1 LKLITKILQYSAQYL
16 RKLHEFG
23 KKIRR
28 VTSAKVWFGNKTLT
42 VKELVSSVGKYLGAS
57 EEAVSHLVR
66 NLDVVVTQVNIL
78 FYAYIYKIG
87 FSIVKCK
94 HFKVIECKQT
104 GAPPPD
110 FNNLSIQ
117 LTEDNKNA
125 KITGETSKQK
135 TKEEM
140 NRRKSVQFS
149 EAEFIDD
156 E

>member
-1 LKLITKILQYSAQYL
+1 
-16 RKLHEFG
+16 
-23 KKIRR
+23 
-28 VTSAKVWFGNKTLT
+28 
-42 VKELVSSVGKYLGAS
+42 
-57 EEAVSHLVR
+57 
-66 NLDVVVTQVNIL
+66 
-78 FYAYIYKIG
+78 
-87 FSIVKCK
+87 
-94 HFKVIECKQT
+94 VIECKQT

-117 LTEDNKNA
+117 LTEDNKNE